1 MNPMYDRVYD
11 ILNRAGD
18 QNLDITD
25 VTDEI
30 VELFGDTT
38 IPHALSAD
46 LSLIVAP
53 LVELS
58 AKSKTKHRGI
68 VVDVRGQ
75 LKKMGF
81 DWRESTG
88 AALRINRLLAEARI
102 AAIQEELRV
111 LYEKKSVLSKMSDEF
126 EDVKPSKKL
135 LRSIKDLEAERAELS
150 KWCPGTA
157 PKDSHEGHA

>member
-11 ILNRAGD
+11 ILNSAEGR
-18 QNLDITD
+18 NLDITD

-30 VELFGDTT
+30 VEAFGNVS
-38 IPHALSAD
+38 IPHGLSAD
-46 LSLIVAP
+46 LALIVAP

-58 AKSKTKHRGI
+58 AKSKTKHRSI
-68 VVDVRGQ
+68 VVDIRSQ

-81 DWRESTG
+81 DWRASTE
-88 AALRINRLLAEARI
+88 AALRINRILAEDRI
-102 AAIQEELRV
+102 ATIQEELRV